1 MTNFE
6 KYSGTL
12 KTTKFGLI
20 NGVPV
25 ECDKILNSFEHDQ
38 CERCRF
44 YSNIDTDRTKSCGE
58 FRMYWLQQEYIE
70 PKITIPEG
78 TSVDT
83 KVLVSDD
90 GIVWGKRHYAGN
102 INGQHYAWDEG
113 RTSWSREYERQMT
126 PWEYM
131 KLYE

>member
-25 ECDKILNSFEHDQ
+25 ECDKILNSFEHDP

-44 YSNIDTDRTKSCGE
+44 YSDIDADRTKSCGE

-70 PKITIPEG
+70 PKINIPEG
-78 TSVDT
+78 TPIDT
-83 KVLVSDD
+83 KVLVSDYGTD
-90 GIVWGKRHYAGN
+90 WCKRHYAGFKD
-102 INGQHYAWDEG
+102 GKHYVWPG
-113 RTSWSREYERQMT
+113 GKTSWTSEPEELSL
-126 PWEYM
+126 WEYM

>member
-6 KYSGTL
+6 KYSGAL

-25 ECDKILNSFEHDQ
+25 ECDKILNSFEHDP

-44 YSNIDTDRTKSCGE
+44 YSDIDADRTKSCGE

-70 PKITIPEG
+70 PKINIPEG
-78 TSVDT
+78 TPIDT
-83 KVLVSDD
+83 RVLVSDD
-90 GIVWGKRHYAGN
+90 GKNWIKRHYAGN
-102 INGQHYAWDEG
+102 MNGIYYAWNEG
-113 RTSWSREYERQMT
+113 RTSWTSAPKQKIS
-126 PWEYM
+126 WEYM

>member
-25 ECDKILNSFEHDQ
+25 ECDKILNSFEHDP

-44 YSNIDTDRTKSCGE
+44 YSDIDADRTKNCGE

-70 PKITIPEG
+70 SKINIPDE
-78 TSVDT
+78 TPINA
-83 KVLVSDD
+83 KVLVSSNGTD
-90 GIVWGKRHYAGN
+90 WYKRHYAG
-102 INGQHYAWDEG
+102 IKNGRHHVWRDG
-113 RTSWSREYERQMT
+113 KTSWSSDTNESSSWM
-126 PWEYM
+126 YM
-131 KLYE
+131 KLYD